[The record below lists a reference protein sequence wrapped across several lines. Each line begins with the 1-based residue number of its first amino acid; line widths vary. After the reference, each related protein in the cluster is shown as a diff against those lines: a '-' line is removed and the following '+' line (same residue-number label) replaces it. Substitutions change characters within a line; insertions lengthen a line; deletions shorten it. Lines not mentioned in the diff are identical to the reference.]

1 MAQRAARQGTKGL
14 RALASRMGLRAH
26 AGVVGSALMLVVG
39 LGGFGLLHT
48 LSPGVEIAR
57 GDDSSTVAAASA
69 ATVGEDGDGPSK
81 GVGTDE
87 SAVPTG
93 TAQGEPAELVVHVDG
108 AVREPGVYR
117 LRLDDAR
124 VADAVESAGGLADDA
139 DTSTLNLASPLADGT
154 KIHVPYE
161 GEEAPAQQQAG
172 EGFTAVEPDQG
183 VGPQLINLNS
193 ASSEELQTLSGVGE
207 ATARAIIEDREAH
220 GPFSSVDDLLRVSGI
235 GEKKLA
241 RIRDHVCV

>member
-1 MAQRAARQGTKGL
+1 MAQRAARQGTKGF
-14 RALASRMGLRAH
+14 RALTSRMGLRAH
-26 AGVVGSALMLVVG
+26 AGVVGSALVLVVG
-39 LGGFGLLHT
+39 LGGFGLLHA

-57 GDDSSTVAAASA
+57 GDDSSTVAAVSA
-69 ATVGEDGDGPSK
+69 VTMGEDGDNPSED
-81 GVGTDE
+81 VSTDE
-87 SAVPTG
+87 SATPTG
-93 TAQGEPAELVVHVDG
+93 AAHGESAEIVVHVDG

-139 DTSTLNLASPLADGT
+139 DTSMLNLASPLEDGT

-161 GEEAPAQQQAG
+161 GEEPPAQKQSS
-172 EGFTAVEPDQG
+172 EGFTTAEPDQSE
-183 VGPQLINLNS
+183 GPQLVNLNS

-220 GPFSSVDDLLRVSGI
+220 GPFTSVDDLLRVSGI